1 MNKKNLD
8 SIHLFMVIVGIIVLI
23 ISLFNCPYWYYT
35 LVRIVT
41 MIVAAY
47 LAFRYCC
54 KKRFLLALACLLII
68 AIFQPFYKLPIH
80 RILWKV
86 IDFALLFFWG
96 YSIQLIDSSE
106 KDANQEKH
114 TDSDVADSAESTE
127 PQLPPLPPSPPVH
140 RPQQICYNNEMWR
153 VIGQRSF
160 SEEEKSVIAYAKV
173 VDGTGRSADNMPL
186 LFIILTTDAR
196 TYFKIMTT
204 SSFQVGDR
212 VDHRLDQVQLLTLYR
227 YGQGELTVI
236 CPSSSLS
243 YFENKRPTPIKSEL
257 DIESTESEL
266 QPTIDL
272 EKIHIGWIK
281 FQSVDGYGFIVDLID
296 NSEYFFHVSYLT
308 VNPLPDDIV
317 AFKVRKSPK
326 HAGKYEAY
334 SIAPPSYRK
343 NDVLEIYNSMPDGIK
358 EIIDHQIPSLLYS
371 TNTTHQYYVERLL
384 YKYKMLIADL
394 HSYVAN
400 FDIETFINA
409 YYVKTDFYNSAST
422 RDWDWN
428 ILSYEGFVGEEYT
441 KLENIYNRC
450 QHYEEELVWESFQV
464 QQRNCGYSSFDS
476 FIQHIAGFKHQE
488 IKSTRAY
495 GYDRYFWNDIN
506 KDEIEAKIPE
516 ITDMWR
522 AEIRKDYSKEE
533 HMRHLVS
540 QLKHRFAR
548 LYDGIALFTYYDG
561 GDARDLYIPRLDVK
575 LTYPNG
581 SIHIKMTAIMGD
593 TGHGHEVTHLLNG
606 KKAVSSNRNLEI
618 IDPDFI
624 YLRTYQKETRA
635 KYMKRFDEIIEEYSN
650 FD

>member
-1 MNKKNLD
+1 MSKKDLD

-41 MIVAAY
+41 MLVAAY
-47 LAFRYCC
+47 LAFRYCS

-86 IDFALLFFWG
+86 IDFALLFFWS
-96 YSIQLIDSSE
+96 YSVKLIDSSE
-106 KDANQEKH
+106 KDANQEKR

-127 PQLPPLPPSPPVH
+127 PQLPPLPPVH
-140 RPQQICYNNEMWR
+140 KPRQICYNNEMWQ
-153 VIGQRSF
+153 VTGQRSF
-160 SEEEKSVIAYAKV
+160 SEEEKSVIAYAEI
-173 VDGTGRSADNMPL
+173 VDGIGRSADNKPV
-186 LFIILTTDAR
+186 LFIRLTTDAR

-204 SSFQVGDR
+204 SSFQFGDR
-212 VDHRLDQVQLLTLYR
+212 VDHRLDQLQLLTLYR
-227 YGQGELTVI
+227 YGQGEITVI

-281 FQSVDGYGFIVDLID
+281 FQAIDGYGFIVDLVD
-296 NSEYFFHVSYLT
+296 NSEYFFHVSNLT

-317 AFKVRKSPK
+317 SFNIRKSKK
-326 HAGKYEAY
+326 HTGKYEAY
-334 SIAPPSYRK
+334 SIAPPSHRK
-343 NDVLEIYNSMPDGIK
+343 NEVLEIYYSIPEGVK
-358 EIIDHQIPSLLYS
+358 EIIGLQIPSLLYS
-371 TNTTHQYYVERLL
+371 TNITHQHYVERLL

-394 HSYVAN
+394 HSYVAS
-400 FDIETFINA
+400 FDIEAFLTA
-409 YYVKTDFYNSAST
+409 YSVKSKFQYFADARDSNLNSL
-422 RDWDWN
+422 W
-428 ILSYEGFVGEEYT
+428 YEGCFGEEYT
-441 KLENIYNRC
+441 KLKNIYNRC
-450 QHYEEELVWESFQV
+450 KHYEEDLVWG
-464 QQRNCGYSSFDS
+464 QRNCGSSSFDS
-476 FIQHIAGFKHQE
+476 FIQHIAGFKHQG
-488 IKSTRAY
+488 IKSTWAY
-495 GYDRYFWNDIN
+495 GYDRDFWDDID
-506 KDEIEAKIPE
+506 KDEVEAKIPE

-522 AEIRKDYSKEE
+522 SEIRKDYSKKE

-540 QLKHRFAR
+540 QLKHRFAQ
-548 LYDGIALFTYYDG
+548 LYDYTALFTYYDG
-561 GDARDLYIPRLDVK
+561 GDATGVYAPHFDVK

-581 SIHIKMTAIMGD
+581 SIHIRTTAYANAKGY
-593 TGHGHEVTHLLNG
+593 GYEVTHMLNG
-606 KKAVSSNRNLEI
+606 KKTTSEKRDLQVV
-618 IDPDFI
+618 DPDFI

-635 KYMKRFDEIIEEYSN
+635 KYMEKFNEIIEEYSN

>member
-1 MNKKNLD
+1 MSKKDLD
-8 SIHLFMVIVGIIVLI
+8 SIHLFMVIIGILVLI

-41 MIVAAY
+41 MLVAAY

-86 IDFALLFFWG
+86 IDFALLFFWS
-96 YSIQLIDSSE
+96 YSVKLIDSSE
-106 KDANQEKH
+106 KDANQEKR

-127 PQLPPLPPSPPVH
+127 PQLPPLPPVH
-140 RPQQICYNNEMWR
+140 KPRQICYNNEIWQ
-153 VIGQRSF
+153 VTGQRSF
-160 SEEEKSVIAYAKV
+160 SEEEKSVIAYAEI
-173 VDGTGRSADNMPL
+173 VDGIGRSADNKPV
-186 LFIILTTDAR
+186 LFIRLTTDAR

-204 SSFQVGDR
+204 SSFQFGDR
-212 VDHRLDQVQLLTLYR
+212 VDHRLDQLQLLTLYR
-227 YGQGELTVI
+227 YGQGEITVI

-281 FQSVDGYGFIVDLID
+281 FQAIDGYGFIVDLVD
-296 NSEYFFHVSYLT
+296 NSEYFFHVSCLT

-317 AFKVRKSPK
+317 LFRIRKSKK

-358 EIIDHQIPSLLYS
+358 EIIGLQIPSLLYS
-371 TNTTHQYYVERLL
+371 TNITHQHYVERLL

-394 HSYVAN
+394 HSYVAS
-400 FDIETFINA
+400 FDIEAFINA

-428 ILSYEGFVGEEYT
+428 ILSYKGFVGEAYAKPES
-441 KLENIYNRC
+441 IYRSC
-450 QHYEEELVWESFQV
+450 CHYEESLVYEPFQV
-464 QQRNCGYSSFDS
+464 RQQSFGYNRFDAYLAHISSKS
-476 FIQHIAGFKHQE
+476 QE
-488 IKSTRAY
+488 IKSTTAY
-495 GYDRYFWNDIN
+495 GYDTSFWNDLD
-506 KDEIEAKIPE
+506 KEKIEAKIPE

-533 HMRHLVS
+533 HMRQLVS
-540 QLKHRFAR
+540 QLRNRFAQ
-548 LYDGIALFTYYDG
+548 LYDYTALFTYYDG
-561 GDARDLYIPRLDVK
+561 GDATGVYVPHFDVK
-575 LTYPNG
+575 LTYTNG
-581 SIHIKMTAIMGD
+581 SIHIRTTAYANAKGY
-593 TGHGHEVTHLLNG
+593 GYEVTHMLNG
-606 KKAVSSNRNLEI
+606 KKTTSEKRDLQVV
-618 IDPDFI
+618 DPDFI
-624 YLRTYQKETRA
+624 YLREYQKETRA